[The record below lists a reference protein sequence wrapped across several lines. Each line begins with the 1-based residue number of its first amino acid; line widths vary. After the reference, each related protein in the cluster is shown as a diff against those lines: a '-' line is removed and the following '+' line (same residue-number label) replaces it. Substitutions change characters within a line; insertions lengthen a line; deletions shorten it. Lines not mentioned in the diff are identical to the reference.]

1 MENIAPRFI
10 KGEEKMRKKM
20 LCYGMALC
28 FMILPGSQRV
38 SAAENLENACIW
50 LKDEGY
56 SFTPDLDA
64 DELEEQTITSEYVT
78 NVWPS
83 IGSDG
88 TISDELWNYAYQA
101 DEGDAYLKRTENG
114 KYLYFFTDIS
124 SDLSRGTLK
133 YIQMDQLSD
142 NENDLATIDTD
153 VSIGN
158 TVDVEPDGSVLYQ
171 KSDEN
176 GTKLYYFDGQ
186 ESFCVAEDVVYAK
199 LDGKTV
205 YYEKYDEA
213 ERRCD
218 LYGKNV
224 YNDASE
230 KMIASDVYWTDVEGM
245 PGTGYYYLYDGE
257 VFYVAEGSTLF
268 KSSFRSGTEVLAENV
283 GQLIRCDGRKIWYIK
298 WTRNISLLDY
308 VDFSHSQYT
317 DSEINSFI
325 QEVKEDEDMFL
336 EVSQIYSYDFESGRE
351 EKALDDFLMGED
363 GNALISKTSQNNCI
377 FTGDFSSVLP
387 ENVGKTSADMIFS
400 ASGLSDVEAA
410 KEALYEW
417 FSEQL
422 ESKVGT
428 DGIPVRSIL
437 LGEKAKACT
446 VDQLS
451 LFSDDLS
458 AVELFNKGEKVAA
471 IKNDRLYIGETSA
484 GETWMDT
491 GVESADD
498 LAIIGDQ
505 LFYTIN
511 EDLYFYHDGNSV
523 YLGPNCD
530 FWSSYEDGTIL
541 LLSYFDG
548 PVYGGN
554 LWYIDINGNSQEID
568 ENVTRF
574 AALESGEILYIKE
587 GKAVL
592 YSGGIKTQVADEVRV
607 MLPFGEKEKTRSVY
621 SAW

>member
-1 MENIAPRFI
+1 
-10 KGEEKMRKKM
+10 MRKKTLYCGAM
-20 LCYGMALC
+20 LCLV
-28 FMILPGSQRV
+28 ILAGPQKV
-38 SAAENLENACIW
+38 SAAEENACVW

-88 TISDELWNYAYQA
+88 AISDELWNYAYQA

-142 NENDLATIDTD
+142 NENDLMTIDTD
-153 VSIGN
+153 ISLGN

-176 GTKLYYFDGQ
+176 GTQLYYFDGQ
-186 ESFCVAEDVVYAK
+186 DSFCVAEDVVYAK

-205 YYEKYDEA
+205 YYEKYNQGDGG
-213 ERRCD
+213 CT

-230 KMIASDVYWTDVEGM
+230 KLIASDVWWMDVTGVR
-245 PGTGYYYLYDGE
+245 GIGYYYLYDGQ
-257 VFYVAEGSTLF
+257 VFYVTEGNTLF
-268 KSSFRSGTEVLAENV
+268 KSSFWSGTEVLAENV

-317 DSEINSFI
+317 DSEINNFI

-351 EKALDDFLMGED
+351 EKALDDFLLGED

-387 ENVGKTSADMIFS
+387 ENIGKTSADVIFS
-400 ASGLSDVEAA
+400 ASGLNDVEAA
-410 KEALYEW
+410 KEVLYGW
-417 FSEQL
+417 FSEQVDMD
-422 ESKVGT
+422 K
-428 DGIPVRSIL
+428 IPVRLIL
-437 LGEKAKACT
+437 LGDETKAYT
-446 VDQLS
+446 VPQLNLS
-451 LFSDDLS
+451 FDDLS
-458 AVELFNKGEKVAA
+458 AAELFDEGEKAA
-471 IKNDRLYIGETSA
+471 VVKNDRLYICETSA
-484 GETWMDT
+484 GEEWKNI
-491 GVESADD
+491 GVENVDD

-505 LFYTIN
+505 LFYTVN

-574 AALESGEILYIKE
+574 AALKSGEILYVKE
-587 GKAVL
+587 GKAIL
-592 YSGGIKTQVADEVRV
+592 YSGGIKTRVADDVRV
-607 MLPFGEKEKTRSVY
+607 MLPFEEKEKTRSVY